1 MQRFIF
7 VFFLLL
13 VSTFARRSVP
23 QTPPRAYLPKGY
35 PYGWGMPIPEH
46 PEVKKEKEV
55 KEVKRS
61 KSFFRSVNRRPT
73 LYSRTHALSLSLS
86 SSCTVVKKPKDD
98 PAKDALR
105 ALRMAALEDMIEG
118 LE

>member
-7 VFFLLL
+7 VFFFLL
-13 VSTFARRSVP
+13 VSTFARRSAP

-61 KSFFRSVNRRPT
+61 KSFFRSVNRLT
-73 LYSRTHALSLSLS
+73 NLVQLHSRSISLP
-86 SSCTVVKKPKDD
+86 SCTVVKKPKED
-98 PAKDALR
+98 PAKEALR

-118 LE
+118 IE